1 LSRAQQQD
9 RRPELCRE
17 RKQVPR
23 QGRHRRI
30 SCGEDSK
37 RRFWCLGQCS
47 DAAARPPVGRGCRT
61 ARQVDSARRESAVSS
76 TNERRVGMNHQRR
89 GALKTGGGLGIFGML
104 VAAGLVKPGSAL
116 ARDQKVFD
124 AKTIDEAFAAMGA
137 GKPEASD
144 GVTIVAPDI
153 AENGAVVPVGV
164 TSSLDKIESIS
175 ILVEKNPNMVAA
187 NFLLP
192 EGTMADVQTR
202 IKMGQTSDVYAV
214 VKADGKYFMAKKEIK
229 VTLGGCGG

>member
-1 LSRAQQQD
+1 
-9 RRPELCRE
+9 
-17 RKQVPR
+17 
-23 QGRHRRI
+23 
-30 SCGEDSK
+30 
-37 RRFWCLGQCS
+37 
-47 DAAARPPVGRGCRT
+47 
-61 ARQVDSARRESAVSS
+61 
-76 TNERRVGMNHQRR
+76 MNHQRR
-89 GALKTGGGLGIFGML
+89 DALKTGGGLGIFGML